1 MTDSTPSSSDQ
12 NAEIKR
18 AARAA
23 ADEQR
28 SPLSAYLRPFIL
40 FVAAA
45 AVILY
50 LITQMGGD
58 DFPAN
63 DSPEA
68 GFARDMITHHAQA
81 VEMALIVRDRL
92 PDDAS
97 IQFDQFLWDII
108 STQQNQ
114 IGQMEGWLD
123 IWGLPKGTTASPMEW
138 MGHEVTG
145 LMPGMATTEEVDQL
159 RTLPEDEMVVLFT
172 ELMIVHHQAAVEMGE
187 AIIDMSDNDVVE
199 RLAQAMVNSQ
209 TAEIELL
216 QMWGERYGGTAG
228 SDSVPVAATPQASPV
243 GDN

>member
-1 MTDSTPSSSDQ
+1 MTDSKPSSSDQ
-12 NAEIKR
+12 TIDIKKA
-18 AARAA
+18 AARA

-50 LITQMGGD
+50 LITQMGGE

-114 IGQMEGWLD
+114 IGHPGANHRESLFAILGHRYIKAFPAHQELHRYGDIQFVVYDEDLLRHLLLRRGFGERCAKVWL
-123 IWGLPKGTTASPMEW
+123 S
-138 MGHEVTG
+138 
-145 LMPGMATTEEVDQL
+145 
-159 RTLPEDEMVVLFT
+159 
-172 ELMIVHHQAAVEMGE
+172 
-187 AIIDMSDNDVVE
+187 
-199 RLAQAMVNSQ
+199 AQAPS
-209 TAEIELL
+209 
-216 QMWGERYGGTAG
+216 
-228 SDSVPVAATPQASPV
+228 SPSSRA
-243 GDN
+243 